1 MQDFGAFMPSFTLRL
16 RMILLFCVVIGV
28 FLAGTYE
35 VVYAVFVRAIRADLD
50 DRLLDT
56 AKPVI
61 AALMSRPNHVHISGL
76 PISGQVLQLLG
87 PDGKLLEHS
96 EVPDKFS
103 LDVQVPSD
111 GKPLFRTLTTST
123 GKMRAAVIPFYI
135 EKQVRWLVIAEPTGK
150 LDQIEASFRENAF
163 GLWTVSILLT
173 TLIAAWYVSRSL
185 APIVDLNRHAAL
197 LTLKLSEDSHHDVE
211 ASLPIANPNDEVGTL
226 ATNFNVLF
234 ARLGAVVRQ
243 LRQFVSDAAHEMRT
257 PLSVVRGETQYL
269 LSQSRS
275 VEEYQTTLRTIDGEL
290 TVMIH
295 IIEGLFTL
303 SMADAGQ
310 LKLEMAVIDLDEVFE
325 EACGIAVPSARR
337 KGIRIQRG
345 EWQQI
350 KIRGD
355 QALIRQ
361 LFMILIENAI
371 KYSPSNTTIRIGLRW
386 VNDHPEAW
394 VQDEGVGIAPEHLP
408 YIFKRFYRAAPQS
421 SEGTRSGGLG
431 LAIAEAIATTHGGKI
446 LCESQPGRGST
457 FTIVFP
463 AAAPLIELPVAD
475 VQPTTARLSC
485 T

>member
-1 MQDFGAFMPSFTLRL
+1 MPALTLRL

-35 VVYAVFVRAIRADLD
+35 VVYSSFERAIQADLD
-50 DRLLDT
+50 DRLLDA

-61 AALMSRPNHVHISGL
+61 AELVARPDDPHIAGL
-76 PISGQVLQLLG
+76 PIAGQVLEVLG
-87 PDGKLLEHS
+87 PGGKVLEQ
-96 EVPDKFS
+96 S
-103 LDVQVPSD
+103 LAPQQLNLAIQIPADDHPI
-111 GKPLFRTLTTST
+111 FRTLTSPA
-123 GKMRAAVIPFYI
+123 GKLRAAVVPFHI
-135 EKQVRWLVIAEPTGK
+135 DGGVEWLVIAESTAK
-150 LDQIEASFRENAF
+150 LDQVEASFRESAF

-173 TLIAAWYVSRSL
+173 TLIATWYVSRSL
-185 APIVDLNRHAAL
+185 SPLVDLNRHAAL
-197 LTLKLSEDSHHDVE
+197 LTLKLSEASHQDVD
-211 ASLPIANPNDEVGTL
+211 ASLPIANANDELGIL

-257 PLSVVRGETQYL
+257 PLSVLRGETQYL

-275 VEEYQTTLRTIDGEL
+275 VEEYQRTLRTIDGEL

-310 LKLEMAVIDLDEVFE
+310 LKLETETIYLDEVFE
-325 EACGIAVPSARR
+325 EACGIAACSARC
-337 KGIRIQRG
+337 KGITIQRMD
-345 EWQQI
+345 WQQI
-350 KIRGD
+350 KFAGD

-371 KYSPSNTTIRIGLRW
+371 KYSPPNTTIRVGLEW
-386 VNDHPEAW
+386 VEDHPEAQ

-421 SEGTRSGGLG
+421 SEETRSGGLG
-431 LAIAEAIATTHGGKI
+431 LAIAEAIMTTHSGKI
-446 LCESQPGRGST
+446 TCESEVGRGST
-457 FTIVFP
+457 FTLVFP
-463 AAAPLIELPVAD
+463 AAEALSETPIVQAAAVPLTVHTS
-475 VQPTTARLSC
+475 PTA
-485 T
+485 